1 MAIDITLYFKTIGEN
16 NMKRLLYIDWLRIYA
31 TIAVV
36 VIHVSA
42 GFVGEMDPT
51 NLSRWFSGNFY
62 ETLAR
67 SSVPIFVMISGAL
80 LLQTKKKVTY
90 LEFLK
95 KRTSKVLIPLF
106 AWSAIFY
113 LYGVYTGQFPASIT
127 QPISLFLQNGISSHL
142 WFLYMIIGL
151 YLITPLLLLMIQQ
164 ATQQDLHYF
173 LLLWIY
179 ASFGTKLIQFLLHI
193 NIPIELLFVSNY
205 VGYFILGYYLH
216 TFDLSLKWRR
226 ILYIAAIISLFCT
239 FSLTYLSTV
248 HNGNVEMF
256 WYEYFSPTVGIT
268 SAGLFVF
275 FRSFFQNKEQKLS
288 FLFHQ
293 INRASLGI
301 YILHYFLL
309 GHFLYRVFPLVA
321 SHVHPIIA
329 IPIDVIIT
337 LILSLLLTR
346 IVQFIPFIKKIAP

>member
-1 MAIDITLYFKTIGEN
+1 
-16 NMKRLLYIDWLRIYA
+16 MKRLLYIDWLRIYA

-42 GFVGEMDPT
+42 GFVGKMDPT
-51 NLSRWFSGNFY
+51 HVSGWFAGNFY

-90 LEFLK
+90 LDFLK
-95 KRTSKVLIPLF
+95 KRTSKVIIPLF

-127 QPISLFLQNGISSHL
+127 QPLSLFLQNGISSHL

-151 YLITPLLLLMIQQ
+151 YLITPLLLILIKH

-179 ASFGTKLIQFLLHI
+179 ASFGTKLIQFLAHI
-193 NIPIELLFVSNY
+193 SIPIELSFVSNY
-205 VGYFILGYYLH
+205 IGYFVLGYYLH
-216 TFDLSLKWRR
+216 IYEISKKWRK
-226 ILYIAAIISLFCT
+226 ILYFSAIVGLICT
-239 FSLTYLSTV
+239 FFFTYLSTL

-256 WYEYFSPTVGIT
+256 WYEYFSPNVGI
-268 SAGLFVF
+268 SSVGLFVF

-288 FLFHQ
+288 FLFDQ
-293 INRASLGI
+293 INKASLGI

-309 GHFLYRVFPLVA
+309 GNFLYRIFPHIV
-321 SHVHPIIA
+321 SHVHPLIA
-329 IPIDVIIT
+329 IPIDTLIT
-337 LILSLLLTR
+337 LIISLLITR
-346 IVQFIPFIKKIAP
+346 SLQQLPIVKKMVP